1 MTTKLEDDF
10 QKKNSHSLF
19 KTVRELEDKP
29 RKNVPAMKGA
39 DGKRT
44 TNPTEVLE
52 IWRKH
57 FKNHLNTEFPRD
69 EQALTTLGND
79 LPAHTD
85 DEFSISKDDI
95 TKAIAALKNNK
106 APGSDSI
113 TPEVLK
119 AGGDTVVNMLKIIFD
134 KILNSTDTPTHFAKM
149 IVTPI
154 FKKGDRENPAN
165 YRAIALLSIPGKVL
179 NRILLQHI
187 QEKTE
192 QVTSDRQY
200 GFRPNRGTTDAIF
213 VVRQLMQKSKERN
226 LNLHYHFIDFKSAF
240 DTIWR
245 QALWRMMARIG
256 VNKTVIE
263 VIKNMYEK
271 SQCTVN
277 VDGKMTDWF
286 EVTVGVRQG
295 CLLSPTLFNLFLEFV
310 MDELQDL
317 QNSASFN
324 DQLCIDVRYADDTT
338 FIAAIFEKLQLST
351 NQLQEACNKYGMK
364 INASKCKAITA
375 SPISISISNNNVETV
390 QDFIFLGSNVPSTS
404 ADIKRRISLANI
416 AFGRLK
422 QNIWS
427 RRDVSIA
434 LKI

>member
-1 MTTKLEDDF
+1 M
-10 QKKNSHSLF
+10 S
-19 KTVRELEDKP
+19 
-29 RKNVPAMKGA
+29 
-39 DGKRT
+39 
-44 TNPTEVLE
+44 
-52 IWRKH
+52 W
-57 FKNHLNTEFPRD
+57 
-69 EQALTTLGND
+69 
-79 LPAHTD
+79 
-85 DEFSISKDDI
+85 
-95 TKAIAALKNNK
+95 
-106 APGSDSI
+106 
-113 TPEVLK
+113 
-119 AGGDTVVNMLKIIFD
+119 
-134 KILNSTDTPTHFAKM
+134 
-149 IVTPI
+149 
-154 FKKGDRENPAN
+154 
-165 YRAIALLSIPGKVL
+165 GKVL

-226 LNLHYHFIDFKSAF
+226 LNLHYHFIDFKRAF

-434 LKI
+434 LKIRLYKALILPIAIYGAETWPLTKQDEHKLSVFENNCIRTILGVRLQDRVSLIQLRRRAKLKTPIALVIKKRRLSWFGHVARLPEESLVKQCLKSEFQGTRMRGRPAKRWQDVIREDTGLPIATAERYVRERVRWRVRRSTSGRSLNQVK

>member
-1 MTTKLEDDF
+1 
-10 QKKNSHSLF
+10 
-19 KTVRELEDKP
+19 
-29 RKNVPAMKGA
+29 
-39 DGKRT
+39 
-44 TNPTEVLE
+44 
-52 IWRKH
+52 
-57 FKNHLNTEFPRD
+57 
-69 EQALTTLGND
+69 
-79 LPAHTD
+79 
-85 DEFSISKDDI
+85 
-95 TKAIAALKNNK
+95 
-106 APGSDSI
+106 
-113 TPEVLK
+113 
-119 AGGDTVVNMLKIIFD
+119 MLKIIFD

-434 LKI
+434 LKIRLYKALILPIAIYGAETWPLTKQDEHKLSVFENNCIRTILGVRLQDRVSLIQLRRRAKLKTPIALVIKKRRLSWFGPCHQITRGKPSKTMFEK